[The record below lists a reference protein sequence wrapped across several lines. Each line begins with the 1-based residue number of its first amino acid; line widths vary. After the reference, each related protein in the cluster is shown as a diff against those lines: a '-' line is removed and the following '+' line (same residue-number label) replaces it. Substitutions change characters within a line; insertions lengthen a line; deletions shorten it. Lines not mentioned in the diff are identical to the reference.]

1 MDATVYR
8 YDGSFS
14 GFLCCIYR
22 AIRAREEPALI
33 LAGDEMPALLFPELA
48 IHTDPDQARRVS
60 RAIAGK
66 IGPQVLEFAQR
77 AHLTAL
83 AGRELYLLALLRRG
97 FREGPLVLEDMADPT
112 VCRLRRAVCHL
123 EREAH
128 LYKGFVRFQVRG
140 KALSA
145 VIQPKNRVLPLLAEH
160 FRERFAAQALLI
172 YDETHREALLCARGR
187 SRVVPLQDFRQD
199 GPGAE
204 ELAFQRLWRG
214 FFQAVSIPQRENPL
228 CPSAIGTSSPRC
240 APPPG
245 PVCPKGPHDLRKNP
259 PSFQGKGGRKDGG
272 FLLRFSLT
280 RLSTPLHDGPNH
292 SGQAR

>member
-140 KALSA
+140 EALSA

-187 SRVVPLQDFRQD
+187 SRGR
-199 GPGAE
+199 
-204 ELAFQRLWRG
+204 
-214 FFQAVSIPQRENPL
+214 S
-228 CPSAIGTSSPRC
+228 
-240 APPPG
+240 PPG
-245 PVCPKGPHDLRKNP
+245 FPPGWPWGRGAGIPAAVAWLLPGGFHSPTGKSPLPAHPYAQALLGPAHRDAPRRRAQSAPKGHMISEKIPH
-259 PSFQGKGGRKDGG
+259 PSRAKAGGRMEDFYCG
-272 FLLRFSLT
+272 FR
-280 RLSTPLHDGPNH
+280 
-292 SGQAR
+292 

>member
-1 MDATVYR
+1 
-8 YDGSFS
+8 
-14 GFLCCIYR
+14 
-22 AIRAREEPALI
+22 
-33 LAGDEMPALLFPELA
+33 MPALLFPELT

-140 KALSA
+140 EALSA

-172 YDETHREALLCARGR
+172 YDETHREALLCARAVAGSFPSRISARMALGQR
-187 SRVVPLQDFRQD
+187 SWHSSGCGVASSRRFPFPN
-199 GPGAE
+199 GK
-204 ELAFQRLWRG
+204 
-214 FFQAVSIPQRENPL
+214 IPSASAPI

>member
-1 MDATVYR
+1 MDAMVYR

-33 LAGDEMPALLFPELA
+33 LAGDEMPALLFPEIA

-128 LYKGFVRFQVRG
+128 LYRGFVRFQVRG
-140 KALSA
+140 EALSA

-228 CPSAIGTSSPRC
+228 CQRTHMPKRYWGQLTEMRPAAGPSLPQRAT
-240 APPPG
+240 
-245 PVCPKGPHDLRKNP
+245 
-259 PSFQGKGGRKDGG
+259 
-272 FLLRFSLT
+272 
-280 RLSTPLHDGPNH
+280 
-292 SGQAR
+292 